1 MLRCINAL
9 ETVTDG
15 QIIVNGFEVT
25 SPKVNLNK
33 LREHLGMVFQRFN
46 LWPHKTVLENVM
58 LAPQIVLGQSK
69 EATRARALGFL
80 KPWAW
85 PTRPTPTSEPL
96 GRSAAAR
103 RDRARAQR
111 GTQGHAL

>member
-1 MLRCINAL
+1 MTEQNTQPIVEIRRLRKVFGDHVVLENIDFEVHPGEKVVVLGPSGSGKSTMLRCINAL

-46 LWPHKTVLENVM
+46 LWPVLR
-58 LAPQIVLGQSK
+58 Q
-69 EATRARALGFL
+69 
-80 KPWAW
+80 
-85 PTRPTPTSEPL
+85 
-96 GRSAAAR
+96 
-103 RDRARAQR
+103 
-111 GTQGHAL
+111 